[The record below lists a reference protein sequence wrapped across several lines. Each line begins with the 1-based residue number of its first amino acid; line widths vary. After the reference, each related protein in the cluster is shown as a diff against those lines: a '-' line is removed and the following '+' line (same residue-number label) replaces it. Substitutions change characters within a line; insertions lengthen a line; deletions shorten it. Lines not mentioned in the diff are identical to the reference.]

1 LGQRY
6 ERIGRETLE
15 IADTAPMALLR
26 QIVEWQEDETDNQR
40 DLTWPVSEDEDSF
53 RRSVKSL
60 FDEQTIEFLR
70 PIEDRC
76 VRINLL
82 ATSDGAKSLTHV
94 AKERLTHEQ
103 YREFGAQGNELCRS
117 IWMFLGRQQD
127 FRDAEAFH
135 AVRQYRGHGKMYDA
149 FEADAGAASIAEVQR
164 MDLSAL
170 ASLVTT
176 RLDLPSKVD
185 ISTLQ
190 LQATATHRPS
200 LLVIV
205 RHAGPLSSVFHHK
218 AGGLRKTIYFRPSN
232 EASLVWTPD
241 EGLIEACGVSPQVR
255 MSVAETF
262 VEVVFKTDLSKK
274 PLSWR
279 YYDLSRFHSSLTL
292 PLPPWDDVAVE
303 LAKVI
308 EIEMRLGSWARR
320 LSLRVTIDDDIEDTA
335 KRWIGGIHLLKRV
348 EGFSRVNL
356 SVKYKRAPN
365 KKQRSLEISFGDRRS
380 NLQSKASVDD
390 RDLGYRLLQYWGILK
405 RLQPLEYEEITEIL
419 SQLLELHDLPDDE
432 VSGGQL
438 RRRGLDPQRLMDAGV
453 IAFKARQSRI
463 LSDDSDGEVL
473 IEAGEH
479 HDQVQAED
487 QFKEPSGKLVAE
499 DSKLYVLKRD
509 WLDEIVLSAL
519 RPLIGKGRIENV
531 TEDLISLGTWRG
543 EKQGIPLFLV
553 RRIDNLERLQ
563 MADLVLRSRHEGG
576 IGVVLTAVSTPLTHL
591 GPNVVVPLPGI
602 LVEGILDDDSIAELQ
617 RRYSAGRW
625 LAMGGTEVALMN
637 FANHLAMLY
646 IPGKVPLPVL
656 GPKQI
661 KILDRLVKAHKASA
675 PGVATGEV
683 IEGTGV
689 RSPADAWKSNV
700 RKSVVGVY
708 FENSQHGLWR
718 LKPD

>member
-1 LGQRY
+1 MGQRY
-6 ERIGRETLE
+6 ERIGRETLD
-15 IADTAPMALLR
+15 IADTAPIELLR
-26 QIVEWQEDETDNQR
+26 QIVEWQEDETVDQR
-40 DLTWPVSEDEDSF
+40 VMTWPASEHEDAF

-60 FDEQTIEFLR
+60 LDEQTIEFLR

-76 VRINLL
+76 VRINQL
-82 ATSDGAKSLTHV
+82 ASADGIKSLSHV
-94 AKERLTHEQ
+94 AKERLSHEQ
-103 YREFGAQGNELCRS
+103 YQVFDAQPNELCRC

-135 AVRQYRGHGKMYDA
+135 AVRQYRDHGKMYDA
-149 FEADAGAASIAEVQR
+149 FEVDAGAATITSVQR
-164 MDLSAL
+164 MDLGTL
-170 ASLVTT
+170 AGLLTT

-185 ISTLQ
+185 ISTLH
-190 LQATATHRPS
+190 LQATSTHRPS

-218 AGGLRKTIYFRPSN
+218 DGGQRKTIYFRPSN

-241 EGLIEACGVSPQVR
+241 EGLIEACGASPQVR

-262 VEVVFKTDLSKK
+262 AEVVFKTDLSKK

-292 PLPPWDDVAVE
+292 PLPPWDDVVVG
-303 LAKVI
+303 LAKII
-308 EIEMRLGSWARR
+308 EIEMRLGTWARR

-335 KRWIGGIHLLKRV
+335 QRWIGGGRLLKRV
-348 EGFSRVNL
+348 EGFSRVSL
-356 SVKYKRAPN
+356 AVKYKLPP
-365 KKQRSLEISFGDRRS
+365 KEKLRSMEISFGDRRS

-390 RDLGYRLLQYWGILK
+390 RDLGYRLLQFWGILK
-405 RLQPLEYEEITEIL
+405 RLQPLEYEEIAEIL
-419 SQLLELHDLPDDE
+419 PQLLELHDLPDDE

-438 RRRGLDPQRLMDAGV
+438 RRRGLNPQRLMDAGV

-463 LSDDSDGEVL
+463 LSDDAGGEILV
-473 IEAGEH
+473 EAGEREGES
-479 HDQVQAED
+479 QAKD
-487 QFKEPSGKLVAE
+487 LFHEPSGKLVS
-499 DSKLYVLKRD
+499 DDTRLYVLRRD

-531 TEDLISLGTWRG
+531 TEDLISFGTWRG
-543 EKQGIPLFLV
+543 EHQDIPLFLV
-553 RRIDNLERLQ
+553 RRVDDLNRLQ
-563 MADLVLRSRHEGG
+563 LADLVLRSRQGG
-576 IGVVLTAVSTPLTHL
+576 GVGVVLTAVKTPLTHL
-591 GPNVVVPLPGI
+591 GPNVLVPLPEI
-602 LVEGILDDDSIAELQ
+602 LSDGKLDDDAIADLMQ
-617 RRYSAGRW
+617 RFKEGRW
-625 LAMGGTEVALMN
+625 LAMGGTEVSLMH
-637 FANHLAMLY
+637 FGNHLAMLY

-661 KILDRLVKAHKASA
+661 KILDRLIKAHKADA
-675 PGVATGEV
+675 PGVSTGQV

-708 FENSQHGLWR
+708 FENSQRGLWR
-718 LKPD
+718 LKAD

>member
-1 LGQRY
+1 MGQRY

-15 IADTAPMALLR
+15 IADIAPVELLR
-26 QIVEWQEDETDNQR
+26 QIIDWQEDELEDR
-40 DLTWPVSEDEDSF
+40 SSFRWPDSSEEDAF

-60 FDEQTIEFLR
+60 LDQQTTEFLR

-76 VRINLL
+76 VRINHLST
-82 ATSDGAKSLTHV
+82 ADGAKSLTHV

-103 YREFGAQGNELCRS
+103 YMEFDAQPGELGRS

-135 AVRQYRGHGKMYDA
+135 SVRQYRGHGKLYDA

-164 MDLSAL
+164 MDHSAL
-170 ASLVTT
+170 ASLLTT

-218 AGGLRKTIYFRPSN
+218 DGGYRKTIYFRPSN
-232 EASLVWTPD
+232 EACLVWTPD
-241 EGLIEACGVSPQVR
+241 EGLIEACGTSPQVR
-255 MSVAETF
+255 MSVVETF

-292 PLPPWDDVAVE
+292 PLPPWGDVAVE
-303 LAKVI
+303 VAKII
-308 EIEMRLGSWARR
+308 EIEMRLGNWARR

-335 KRWIGGIHLLKRV
+335 KRWVGGGHLLKRV

-356 SVKYKRAPN
+356 AVKYKRPPN

-405 RLQPLEYEEITEIL
+405 RLQPLEYEEVAEIL
-419 SQLLELHDLPDDE
+419 PQLLELHDLPDDE

-438 RRRGLDPQRLMDAGV
+438 RRRGLDPQRLMDGGV
-453 IAFKARQSRI
+453 LAFKARQSRI
-463 LSDDSDGEVL
+463 LSDEGDGEIL

-479 HDQVQAED
+479 EDQVQAED
-487 QFKEPSGKLVAE
+487 QFEEPSGKLMAE
-499 DSKLYVLKRD
+499 DSKLYILKRD
-509 WLDEIVLSAL
+509 WLDEIVLNAL
-519 RPLIGKGRIENV
+519 RPLIGKGRIESV
-531 TEDLISLGTWRG
+531 TEDLISFGIWRG
-543 EKQGIPLFLV
+543 QHQDIPLFLV
-553 RRIDNLERLQ
+553 RRVDDLDRLQ
-563 MADLVLRSRHEGG
+563 FADLALRSRQEGG
-576 IGVVLTAVSTPLTHL
+576 VGVVLTAVRTPLTHL
-591 GPNVVVPLPGI
+591 GPNVVVPLPEI
-602 LVEGILDDDSIAELQ
+602 LSGGKLDDDAIADLLQ
-617 RRYSAGRW
+617 RFKEGRW
-625 LAMGGTEVALMN
+625 LAMGGTEVTLMT
-637 FANHLAMLY
+637 FGNHLAMLY

-656 GPKQI
+656 GPNQI
-661 KILDRLVKAHKASA
+661 KILARLVKAHKASA
-675 PGVATGEV
+675 PGVATGHL
-683 IEGTGV
+683 IEDTGV

-708 FENSQHGLWR
+708 FENSQRGLWR
-718 LKPD
+718 LKSD